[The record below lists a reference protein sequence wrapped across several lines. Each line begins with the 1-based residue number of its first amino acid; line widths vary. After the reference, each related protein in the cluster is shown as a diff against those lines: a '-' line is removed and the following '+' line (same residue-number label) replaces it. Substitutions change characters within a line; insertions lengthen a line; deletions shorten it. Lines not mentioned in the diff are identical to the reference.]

1 MFDNFFNFVKLPV
14 GKEITSVVT
23 FLSSVSGL
31 SFFDGLFRFFNEEQ
45 KNKWEKI
52 VTEYYIDYLGKI
64 EVVCYDWLGRVFALS
79 DDTNTVIFFEPGT
92 GKVYDTDAGIE
103 KFFDYVVIEYTN
115 DCFALDFFKEWFE
128 STEGYQLLNSECASY
143 KIPLFLNGADSVEN
157 LDVCDMEVH
166 WEIMRVTHNLN
177 D

>member
-31 SFFDGLFRFFNEEQ
+31 SFFDGLFRFFNEER

-128 STEGYQLLNSECASY
+128 STEGYQLLMRKLQDSIISKWSRFCREFRGVRHGSSLGNNESY
-143 KIPLFLNGADSVEN
+143 A
-157 LDVCDMEVH
+157 
-166 WEIMRVTHNLN
+166 
-177 D
+177 

>member
-79 DDTNTVIFFEPGT
+79 DDTNTVIFLNLVQARCMIQMP
-92 GKVYDTDAGIE
+92 
-103 KFFDYVVIEYTN
+103 
-115 DCFALDFFKEWFE
+115 ALR
-128 STEGYQLLNSECASY
+128 NS
-143 KIPLFLNGADSVEN
+143 L
-157 LDVCDMEVH
+157 
-166 WEIMRVTHNLN
+166 IML
-177 D
+177 

>member
-1 MFDNFFNFVKLPV
+1 M
-14 GKEITSVVT
+14 T
-23 FLSSVSGL
+23 
-31 SFFDGLFRFFNEEQ
+31 
-45 KNKWEKI
+45 
-52 VTEYYIDYLGKI
+52 
-64 EVVCYDWLGRVFALS
+64 
-79 DDTNTVIFFEPGT
+79 GT

-157 LDVCDMEVH
+157 LEVCDMEVH

>member
-64 EVVCYDWLGRVFALS
+64 EVACYDWYRQGV
-79 DDTNTVIFFEPGT
+79 
-92 GKVYDTDAGIE
+92 
-103 KFFDYVVIEYTN
+103 
-115 DCFALDFFKEWFE
+115 
-128 STEGYQLLNSECASY
+128 
-143 KIPLFLNGADSVEN
+143 
-157 LDVCDMEVH
+157 
-166 WEIMRVTHNLN
+166 
-177 D
+177 